1 MRFDIASILAWDTG
15 LSLQKKKKKNKE
27 QLINVAWDTEKND
40 LSSLM

>member
-1 MRFDIASILAWDTG
+1 LGYRLEPSK
-15 LSLQKKKKKNKE
+15 KKKKKNKE